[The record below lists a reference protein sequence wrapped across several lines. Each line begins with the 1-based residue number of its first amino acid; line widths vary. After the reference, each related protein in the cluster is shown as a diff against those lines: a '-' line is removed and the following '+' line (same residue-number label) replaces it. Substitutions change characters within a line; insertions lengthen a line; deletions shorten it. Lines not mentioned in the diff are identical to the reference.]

1 MRPEERRLD
10 EQRSLQI
17 ISQMIADTKSHI
29 DNNSGKYFLLWGYTT
44 VIITLLEYV
53 VMTQY
58 LPLTLTWGWFA
69 LPIVGGIGTY
79 MLNRSAK
86 RAGDEQPKSYL
97 DRSVSAV
104 WVTFGV
110 SYLFIYIAALVYHTN
125 IFFLT
130 AILMGMGTVIS
141 GAICRHKILTVS
153 GISGMCLSLLF
164 PIRHIIFEHRPAE
177 TIGESL
183 NNYVIFS
190 DYIIFALIFTIMMV
204 IPGHVL
210 LNRAKRTT
218 NA

>member
-1 MRPEERRLD
+1 MVQDRLN
-10 EQRSLQI
+10 EQRSLEI

-44 VIITLLEYV
+44 VIITLFEYV
-53 VMTQY
+53 VMTQH

-69 LPIVGGIGTY
+69 LPIVGGIGTFL
-79 MLNRSAK
+79 LNQRAK
-86 RAGDEQPKSYL
+86 RAGDTQPKSYL

-110 SYLFIYIAALVYHTN
+110 SYLFIYIAALVYQTN

-130 AILMGMGTVIS
+130 AIMMGMGTVIS
-141 GAICRHKILTVS
+141 GAICRHKILTIS

-164 PIRHIIFEHRPAE
+164 PVRHVIFENMTAE
-177 TIGESL
+177 GVQVSL
-183 NNYVIFS
+183 NEYVIFS

-210 LNRAKRTT
+210 LNRAKQTT

>member
-1 MRPEERRLD
+1 MVQDRLN
-10 EQRSLQI
+10 EQRSLEI

-44 VIITLLEYV
+44 VIITLFEYV
-53 VMTQY
+53 VMTQH

-69 LPIVGGIGTY
+69 LPIIGGIGTY

-86 RAGDEQPKSYL
+86 RAEGEQPKSYL

-104 WVTFGV
+104 WVTFGI

-130 AILMGMGTVIS
+130 AIMMGMGTVIS
-141 GAICRHKILTVS
+141 GAICRHKILT
-153 GISGMCLSLLF
+153 ISGTSGMVLSLLF
-164 PIRHIIFEHRPAE
+164 PVRHVIFENMTAE
-177 TIGESL
+177 GVQVSL
-183 NNYVIFS
+183 NEYVIFS

-210 LNRAKRTT
+210 LNRAKQTT

>member
-1 MRPEERRLD
+1 MVQDRLN
-10 EQRSLQI
+10 EQRSLEI

-44 VIITLLEYV
+44 VIITLFEYV
-53 VMTQY
+53 VMTQHLP
-58 LPLTLTWGWFA
+58 LPLTWVWFA
-69 LPIVGGIGTY
+69 LPIVGGIGTFL
-79 MLNRSAK
+79 LNQRAK
-86 RAGDEQPKSYL
+86 RAGDTQPKSYL

-130 AILMGMGTVIS
+130 AIMMGMGTVIS
-141 GAICRHKILTVS
+141 GAICRHKILTIS

-164 PIRHIIFEHRPAE
+164 PVRHVIFENMTAE
-177 TIGESL
+177 GVQVSL
-183 NNYVIFS
+183 NEYVIFS

-210 LNRAKRTT
+210 LNRAKQTT